1 MPLHSTA
8 TAQFRSQACLARLQG
23 SKLCFDLEYLPFA
36 VTASLHALHALQR
49 QTSRWPTHFRASER
63 RTMNQIVKSLLSEP
77 KANFAVDRAVL
88 SYANAAL
95 CSSCRQEQTDG
106 PRQNN
111 KEAKSERM
119 THDHA
124 YPFSVLAVGRI

>member
-1 MPLHSTA
+1 VHRHSSA

-49 QTSRWPTHFRASER
+49 QTSRWPTHFRESER

-88 SYANAAL
+88 SYANAAP

-106 PRQNN
+106 TRQNN
-111 KEAKSERM
+111 NKVKSERM
-119 THDHA
+119 T
-124 YPFSVLAVGRI
+124 R

>member
-1 MPLHSTA
+1 VHRHSSA

-49 QTSRWPTHFRASER
+49 QTSRWPTHFRESER

-106 PRQNN
+106 TRQNN

-119 THDHA
+119 TRDQA

>member
-1 MPLHSTA
+1 MPRHSTA

-77 KANFAVDRAVL
+77 KANFAVDRTVL

-106 PRQNN
+106 PRQTN

-119 THDHA
+119 TRDHA